1 MSEIKSKDYIPTIE
15 EFENSRIE
23 TNKRLNDQIDACDI
37 MSDRVSSRDTMVLP
51 PNSYFDVTRLNMH
64 GQTPMFVAVANQ
76 STDMFCFLLENSSD
90 IT

>member
-1 MSEIKSKDYIPTIE
+1 M
-15 EFENSRIE
+15 SRID
-23 TNKRLNDQIDACDI
+23 TNKKLNDHIEAYDI
-37 MSDRVSSRDTMVLP
+37 MSDRSSRDTMVLP

-76 STDMFCFLLENSSD
+76 STDMFSFLLENSSD